1 MAKKKTGA
9 TQDLSSFMAI
19 LIMTIGALVTLLVS
33 NTLIIISNPENTQIT
48 SIVTS
53 SLYVPPPLGGTGSEG
68 GAPFPLGNKVKE
80 PMYLDVHRDR
90 IIIYPGEE
98 VLPVRDFERVGNIL
112 EERLS
117 DMEGKADREYVVL
130 LVRPRSAV
138 VARRLAKAVR
148 DRGID
153 LGVELYEADRPIRYD
168 PKRAPQKAVME

>member
-1 MAKKKTGA
+1 MARKKTGV

-48 SIVTS
+48 SIITS
-53 SLYVPPPLGGTGSEG
+53 SLYLPPPLGGTGSEG
-68 GAPFPLGNKVKE
+68 GAPFPQGNKVKE
-80 PMYLDVHRDR
+80 PLYLDVHRDR
-90 IIIYPGEE
+90 VILYPGEE
-98 VLPVRDFERVGNIL
+98 VLPVRDLERTGNIL
-112 EERLS
+112 EARLA
-117 DMEGKADREYVVL
+117 DIETKVDREYVVL

-153 LGVELYEADRPIRYD
+153 LGVELYEEGRQIRYEYKG
-168 PKRAPQKAVME
+168 PVQKPVTE